1 MILAWTMSTWYVYG
15 HWNQNNVVNG
25 TSDNILQKGL
35 VVIPVLKM
43 FRSLSFALYAG
54 HCPWNDPTPLKYM
67 IMALITLSTIYQT
80 VYVGFLLLF
89 SKSWSIMTQFLTRR
103 DEFQVLLLTSIV
115 YTTYSAYYFS
125 LNVNFMKEL
134 IEIFIIIMYLVL
146 DYISIKN
153 NRQVRDSLNEHR

>member
-1 MILAWTMSTWYVYG
+1 
-15 HWNQNNVVNG
+15 
-25 TSDNILQKGL
+25 
-35 VVIPVLKM
+35 
-43 FRSLSFALYAG
+43 
-54 HCPWNDPTPLKYM
+54 
-67 IMALITLSTIYQT
+67 

-89 SKSWSIMTQFLTRR
+89 SKSWSIITQFLTRR

-153 NRQVRDSLNEHR
+153 NR